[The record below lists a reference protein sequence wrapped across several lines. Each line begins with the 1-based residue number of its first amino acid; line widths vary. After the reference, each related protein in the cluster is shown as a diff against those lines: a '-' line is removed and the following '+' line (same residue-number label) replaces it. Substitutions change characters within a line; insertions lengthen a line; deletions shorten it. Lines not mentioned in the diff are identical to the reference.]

1 MLLKVLGVISVL
13 FLIYFIEIRIISS
26 LTESR
31 EALSNQVQTFN
42 ASKQQLSQLKDYEDK
57 IKNMSSVRVFAN
69 HLDEKNYIY
78 KNKEG
83 LLEVTML
90 SETNLIEL
98 LNFINNER
106 LNIASINMKLVDEN
120 NLTLSIDFDN

>member
-1 MLLKVLGVISVL
+1 
-13 FLIYFIEIRIISS
+13 
-26 LTESR
+26 
-31 EALSNQVQTFN
+31 
-42 ASKQQLSQLKDYEDK
+42 
-57 IKNMSSVRVFAN
+57 MSSVRVFAN

-106 LNIASINMKLVDEN
+106 LNIASINIAVKKRLRDGIKMGYHNFWNKIYRYGLPSRLNIKLIARN
-120 NLTLSIDFDN
+120 IDPTIKI

>member
-1 MLLKVLGVISVL
+1 
-13 FLIYFIEIRIISS
+13 
-26 LTESR
+26 
-31 EALSNQVQTFN
+31 
-42 ASKQQLSQLKDYEDK
+42 
-57 IKNMSSVRVFAN
+57 MSSVRVFAN